1 MRASNAASEQNAR
14 RQFMVDPRVRGIL
27 ARAPRIDKA
36 TLMQTVHSVPAVSL
50 NTAPA
55 AQSSTELLVIPV
67 FEQDDLQD
75 VSGLDGATGGEVSRA
90 QTSGEFRGKLY
101 ELFFTPAA
109 RQGWKAHRVA
119 LVGAGPRKEFT
130 TERLRR
136 IATTA
141 GLAARQRRV
150 TTVAL
155 LYREHPGI
163 EAPLAAQALAEG
175 LILANYNGGSY
186 KTGDEPR
193 GWVERAE
200 VVMPSGARSLEDAV
214 ERGRILGECS
224 NMARELANEPSNTLT
239 PRVFADRAAALA
251 KAAGLKVDV
260 LSERR
265 IEELNMGLLL
275 GVARGSVEPPRV
287 IVLTHEPNGA
297 PAAPVLGLIGKGITF
312 DTGGISIKPAENMDR
327 MKDDMAGG
335 AAVIAATIAAARLN
349 APVRIVAVVPATENM
364 PSGTAVKPGDVLRGA
379 SGKTVEVLNTDAE
392 GRLILGDGLWYAQQL
407 GATHLVD
414 VATLT
419 GACIVA
425 LGKSTNGLFANHDGW
440 RDVVLRATERAG
452 DRSWP
457 MPTYADYF
465 EQLKS
470 EIADFTNTGGRP
482 AGAIT
487 AALFIKEFAN
497 DLPWAHLD
505 IAGTAWADEPK
516 PYQPKGATGV
526 AVRTLA
532 ELALDVERW
541 RDLR

>member
-1 MRASNAASEQNAR
+1 
-14 RQFMVDPRVRGIL
+14 
-27 ARAPRIDKA
+27 
-36 TLMQTVHSVPAVSL
+36 MQTHSVPAVAL
-50 NTAPA
+50 
-55 AQSSTELLVIPV
+55 STGPTSQGSGELLIVPV

-75 VSGLDGATGGEVSRA
+75 LDGLDTATGGDIGRA
-90 QTSGEFRGKLY
+90 RASGEFRGKLY
-101 ELFFTPAA
+101 ELFITPAG
-109 RQGWKAHRVA
+109 RDGWKPARVA
-119 LVGAGPRKEFT
+119 LVGAGPRTEFT

-136 IATTA
+136 VATTA
-141 GLAARQRRV
+141 ALAARQRRV
-150 TTVAL
+150 ARISVLGRAHESVA
-155 LYREHPGI
+155 P
-163 EAPLAAQALAEG
+163 AAAAQALAEG
-175 LILANYNGGSY
+175 VLLANFNGGSY

-193 GWVERAE
+193 TWIDSAE
-200 VVMPSGARSLEDAV
+200 LIFPSGDRTLERAV
-214 ERGRILGECS
+214 ERGRVLGECS
-224 NMARELANEPSNTLT
+224 NLARELANEPSNALT
-239 PRVFADRAAALA
+239 PRVFADRAAELA
-251 KAAGLKVDV
+251 QAAGLTVDI
-260 LSERR
+260 LDERK
-265 IEELNMGLLL
+265 IEQLGMGLLL

-287 IVLTHEPNGA
+287 IVLRHEPLGA
-297 PAAPVLGLIGKGITF
+297 PDSPVLGLIGKGITF

-335 AAVIAATIAAARLN
+335 AAVLGATIAAARLR
-349 APVRIVAVVPATENM
+349 APVRIVSVIPATENM
-364 PSGTAVKPGDVLRGA
+364 PSGTATKPGDILHSA
-379 SGKTVEVLNTDAE
+379 CGKTVEVLNTDAE

-425 LGKSTNGLFANHDGW
+425 LGKSTNGLFGNHDGW
-440 RDVVLRATERAG
+440 RDVVLRASERAG

-457 MPTYADYF
+457 MPTFSDYF

-487 AALFIKEFAN
+487 AALFIKEFAG
-497 DLPWAHLD
+497 DRPWAHID
-505 IAGTAWADEPK
+505 IAGTAWADEAK

-532 ELALDVERW
+532 ELALGAESW